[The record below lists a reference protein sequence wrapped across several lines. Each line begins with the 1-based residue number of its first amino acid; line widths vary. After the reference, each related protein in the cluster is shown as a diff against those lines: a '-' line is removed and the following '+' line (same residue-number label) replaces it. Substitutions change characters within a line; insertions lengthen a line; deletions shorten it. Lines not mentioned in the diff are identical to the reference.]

1 MRVRILFNNVRIMG
15 LLKNAVVIATIL
27 CFHHVTGNAHSKD
40 RKGKESDAFLL
51 FNLFSCSVTVVKYGS

>member
-1 MRVRILFNNVRIMG
+1 MG

-40 RKGKESDAFLL
+40 RKGKESDAFLF
-51 FNLFSCSVTVVKYGS
+51 FNLFSRSVIVVKYGS